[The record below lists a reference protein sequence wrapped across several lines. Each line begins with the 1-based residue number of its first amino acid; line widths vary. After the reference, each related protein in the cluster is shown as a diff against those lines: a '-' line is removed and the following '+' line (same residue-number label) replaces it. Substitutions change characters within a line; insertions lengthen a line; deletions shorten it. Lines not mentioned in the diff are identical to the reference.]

1 MLRYEDSTSDRS
13 VVTGL
18 LEDIWNITVKIKREL
33 NIINDLVGENGDFNT
48 AIEQTNKILLKVIE
62 EKQLDLDSSSGDENN
77 KGNDSDSD
85 SNDSDQNVLD
95 TSKTNKST

>member
-1 MLRYEDSTSDRS
+1 MLRYEDSASDSS
-13 VVTGL
+13 VVVTEL

-33 NIINDLVGENGDFNT
+33 NIINDLVGEHGDFNA

-62 EKQLDLDSSSGDENN
+62 EKQLDLDSSSGDEDN

-85 SNDSDQNVLD
+85 SNDSDKNVLD
-95 TSKTNKST
+95 TSKKDE